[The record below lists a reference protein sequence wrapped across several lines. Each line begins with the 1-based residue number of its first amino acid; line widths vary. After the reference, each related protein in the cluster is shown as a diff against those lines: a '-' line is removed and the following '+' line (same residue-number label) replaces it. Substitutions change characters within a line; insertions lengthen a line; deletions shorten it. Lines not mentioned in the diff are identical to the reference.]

1 MTILGKLKAPEI
13 KSRALK
19 LLEVRLPPDP
29 IRLALIDPLSLL
41 ALTDPFSLLALTD
54 PLSLLL
60 RTLVCG
66 IALRTCRRSSV
77 AASSSALPLR
87 EVSGGWGRVR
97 SGLVAAV

>member
-1 MTILGKLKAPEI
+1 MTILGKLKASDI

-29 IRLALIDPLSLL
+29 IQLARSDPL
-41 ALTDPFSLLALTD
+41 PD

-77 AASSSALPLR
+77 AASSSAPPLR
-87 EVSGGWGRVR
+87 EVSGGQGWGEVR
-97 SGLVAAV
+97 AWRRGVGFAGVVEW